1 MANEVQTATSAENTA
16 TSSVKMFSEFL
27 RYAASGFVLLIGIWA
42 GVPTSIKDIKES
54 MGMEHWPF
62 LVLGPVL
69 GLILYA
75 VHRNTVAPL
84 MYWLVLRKLSY
95 VALLQAE
102 RWKKRHRG
110 DPNTWALVRE
120 IDNWSALVDY
130 LYASAWALLAAR
142 VLLQMYGQQVT
153 PTASRSILLIS
164 AFLLVVAII
173 GDVQVIRAERSII
186 LGEPLAANSGK
197 G

>member
-1 MANEVQTATSAENTA
+1 MANEVQTATTSAENTA

-84 MYWLVLRKLSY
+84 MYWLVLRKLSD

-120 IDNWSALVDY
+120 IDNWSAWTIFTRPLGPCSRPVY
-130 LYASAWALLAAR
+130 SYKCMGSRLLPQR
-142 VLLQMYGQQVT
+142 
-153 PTASRSILLIS
+153 
-164 AFLLVVAII
+164 
-173 GDVQVIRAERSII
+173 
-186 LGEPLAANSGK
+186 LGPSY
-197 G
+197 